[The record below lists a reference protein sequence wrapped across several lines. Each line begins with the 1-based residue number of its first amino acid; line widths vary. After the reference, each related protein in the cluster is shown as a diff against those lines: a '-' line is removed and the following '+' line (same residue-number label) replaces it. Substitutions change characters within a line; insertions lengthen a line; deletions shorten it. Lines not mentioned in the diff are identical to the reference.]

1 MALLAAVLAAVAVSS
16 DPLSYTT
23 CKICQ
28 LEACIGRNYCQS
40 RKARAGCAVFLE
52 KGAASLARLSSD
64 AKDAAAL
71 FSCTP
76 INTAASLRAILPIKV
91 CAARSMRCTNPA
103 ETNTR
108 KAFPV

>member
-1 MALLAAVLAAVAVSS
+1 LLAAVLAAVAVSS
-16 DPLSYTT
+16 DSLSYTT

-64 AKDAAAL
+64 AKRKLLPYFHAPPL
-71 FSCTP
+71 TQRLPSHTP
-76 INTAASLRAILPIKV
+76 AV
-91 CAARSMRCTNPA
+91 C
-103 ETNTR
+103 
-108 KAFPV
+108 